1 MRHNNKQRRKK
12 SEFSSKHIKLLTEL
26 LTFFKLNQSAIECDS
41 FWMTIFLSIVNIQLT
56 SLLFRLKRTKIV
68 RMVLHLNYFKIQ
80 SSIFFFFRSNY
91 CPAANTKVEHVCALL
106 FTSMWTTGCIFEK
119 SLQFYFIYM
128 NHSVSLNHDDFNSS
142 SSLQQQQQ
150 IFSKFESIFCNFL
163 TSIENQFD
171 CQNQSIIEKEWKKK
185 NREEVLHHTWPALV
199 LRFKIHHKL
208 L

>member
-80 SSIFFFFRSNY
+80 SSIFFFFVQTIVRRPIQKSNT
-91 CPAANTKVEHVCALL
+91 CVHCCLRQCERLGAFLKRACNFILSTWIIL
-106 FTSMWTTGCIFEK
+106 
-119 SLQFYFIYM
+119 SLWIMMILIQVQVYNNNNKYFQ
-128 NHSVSLNHDDFNSS
+128 NSNRFFV
-142 SSLQQQQQ
+142 
-150 IFSKFESIFCNFL
+150 IFS
-163 TSIENQFD
+163 Q
-171 CQNQSIIEKEWKKK
+171 
-185 NREEVLHHTWPALV
+185 V
-199 LRFKIHHKL
+199 
-208 L
+208 